1 MSTTNSCEPFFNGTL
16 LDLKNLKKKEKKER
30 KRKQGLLDAL
40 ISLTIRH
47 KIKQHDLTLKRTF
60 LLLNRHYENDMH
72 VMGDVGL
79 LTEGQLFRSRAKL
92 QLF

>member
-1 MSTTNSCEPFFNGTL
+1 MLKAVNDVSAPKASRKNLSLAFWDVSTTNSCEPFFNGTL

-47 KIKQHDLTLKRTF
+47 
-60 LLLNRHYENDMH
+60 
-72 VMGDVGL
+72 
-79 LTEGQLFRSRAKL
+79 
-92 QLF
+92 